1 MSLFPR
7 FLNVLRFILR
17 AYMNKLKLEK
27 RSKQIKYTYRDLLLS
42 ELITTIGSNT
52 KSDKIRDVLQYF
64 LGGG

>member
-52 KSDKIRDVLQYF
+52 KSHKIRDVLQYF